1 MKKYVMVLF
10 ASGMLASCNTATEVD
25 ELSVVQ
31 GDWELI
37 AIERNDGTT
46 SQIPIPARYTVVFNA
61 DGRFS
66 ARADCNQCN
75 GGYTTDGNAISTGG
89 AVACTRAFCQPPS
102 FFDEYA
108 AALSSMSSFMRSG
121 AQLRIQYA
129 GGELVYLVND

>member
-1 MKKYVMVLF
+1 MKKYLMILL
-10 ASGMLASCNTATEVD
+10 AGGMLASCSTATEVS
-25 ELSVVQ
+25 ELSSVQ
-31 GDWELI
+31 GNWELI
-37 AIERNDGTT
+37 SIGG

-61 DGRFS
+61 DGGFN
-66 ARADCNQCN
+66 ARNDCNQCS

-108 AALSSMSSFMRSG
+108 AALSSMSSFIRSG

>member
-1 MKKYVMVLF
+1 MKKYLMILL
-10 ASGMLASCNTATEVD
+10 AGGMLASCSTVTEVS
-25 ELSVVQ
+25 ELSSVQ
-31 GDWELI
+31 GNWELI
-37 AIERNDGTT
+37 SIGG

-61 DGRFS
+61 DGSFN
-66 ARADCNQCN
+66 ARNDCNQCS

-108 AALSSMSSFMRSG
+108 AALSSMSSFIRSG

>member
-1 MKKYVMVLF
+1 MKKYLMILL
-10 ASGMLASCNTATEVD
+10 AGGMLASCSTATEVS
-25 ELSVVQ
+25 ELSSVQ
-31 GDWELI
+31 GNWELI
-37 AIERNDGTT
+37 SIGG
-46 SQIPIPARYTVVFNA
+46 SQIPIPARYTVAFNA
-61 DGRFS
+61 DGSFN
-66 ARADCNQCN
+66 ARNDCNQCS

>member
-1 MKKYVMVLF
+1 MKKYLMILL
-10 ASGMLASCNTATEVD
+10 AGGMLASCNTATDVD
-25 ELSVVQ
+25 ELSAVQ

-37 AIERNDGTT
+37 SIGG
-46 SQIPIPARYTVVFNA
+46 SQVPVPARYTIVFNA
-61 DGRFS
+61 DGSFN
-66 ARADCNQCN
+66 ARNDCNQCS

-89 AVACTRAFCQPPS
+89 AIACTRAFCPPPS

-108 AALSSMSSFMRSG
+108 AALSSMSSFIRSG